1 LDGLPQIRAN
11 IFKKIRPG
19 YLELVGEKAAIE
31 TTIYESPEFIE
42 FITHMNSHFDKW
54 RKKNA
59 ETLRHL
65 RIGCHP
71 KEIITI
77 LSEELL
83 AHYTDKPLIN
93 KYDIFQHL
101 MDFWTETMQD
111 DCYIIASDGWK
122 AETHRIIEKDKK
134 GKEKD
139 KGWACDLVPKN
150 LIVTRYFPGEQKT
163 IDDLTAKLES
173 IATRISELEEENSG
187 EEGVFSDMDKINKAN
202 VTVYLKD
209 IKNGKEAEDE
219 VSVLKLWLKLN
230 GEEADIKKLLK
241 DADVLL
247 DSHTYL
253 KYPQLTETEIK
264 TLVVDDKWI
273 KALDSAI
280 QLEIES
286 ISHELSARVKQ
297 LAERY
302 ENPLPQI
309 SDMMVKLEAKVDCHL
324 ERMGFSWK

>member
-1 LDGLPQIRAN
+1 MVSFEEIEKKNDFNLNIPRYIDSQTPENIQDIEGHLKGGIPVKDIEDLQRYWTVCPKLGQN

-111 DCYIIASDGWK
+111 DCYIIASDG
-122 AETHRIIEKDKK
+122 
-134 GKEKD
+134 
-139 KGWACDLVPKN
+139 
-150 LIVTRYFPGEQKT
+150 
-163 IDDLTAKLES
+163 
-173 IATRISELEEENSG
+173 
-187 EEGVFSDMDKINKAN
+187 
-202 VTVYLKD
+202 
-209 IKNGKEAEDE
+209 
-219 VSVLKLWLKLN
+219 
-230 GEEADIKKLLK
+230 
-241 DADVLL
+241 
-247 DSHTYL
+247 
-253 KYPQLTETEIK
+253 
-264 TLVVDDKWI
+264 
-273 KALDSAI
+273 
-280 QLEIES
+280 
-286 ISHELSARVKQ
+286 
-297 LAERY
+297 
-302 ENPLPQI
+302 
-309 SDMMVKLEAKVDCHL
+309 
-324 ERMGFSWK
+324 

>member
-1 LDGLPQIRAN
+1 
-11 IFKKIRPG
+11 
-19 YLELVGEKAAIE
+19 
-31 TTIYESPEFIE
+31 
-42 FITHMNSHFDKW
+42 
-54 RKKNA
+54 
-59 ETLRHL
+59 
-65 RIGCHP
+65 
-71 KEIITI
+71 
-77 LSEELL
+77 
-83 AHYTDKPLIN
+83 
-93 KYDIFQHL
+93 
-101 MDFWTETMQD
+101 
-111 DCYIIASDGWK
+111 
-122 AETHRIIEKDKK
+122 
-134 GKEKD
+134 
-139 KGWACDLVPKN
+139 
-150 LIVTRYFPGEQKT
+150 
-163 IDDLTAKLES
+163 
-173 IATRISELEEENSG
+173 
-187 EEGVFSDMDKINKAN
+187 MDKINKAN